1 MIETKACNL
10 KKILL
15 FSICLPFLILIAS
28 PAHSSENEVYSF
40 GLIPQGPALNMYKR
54 WTPFID
60 KISEDTGI
68 KFKIKVYDHVFDFE
82 NGLRLGL
89 FDFAYLHSI
98 QEAEAYI
105 HQKYIPLVR
114 SKRFCKGAMFVAKN
128 SPIKIIEELKGKDI
142 ALVSQR
148 SLCSVVLRHALSTE
162 KDIEDYNVIY
172 GGSPTNVYKNVL
184 LNKTVA
190 GGTLDVALSRES
202 ADMSSN
208 LRSIYET
215 PSMAPHPIAVHPR
228 IPEKIRKKVTE
239 AVLRIAQDD
248 DGRKLL
254 KTIRMPAPLVHA
266 DYNRD
271 YKNLEK
277 YVIE

>member
-1 MIETKACNL
+1 MINAKACNL

-15 FSICLPFLILIAS
+15 FYICLPFLILIVSPIHAS
-28 PAHSSENEVYSF
+28 QDEVYSF
-40 GLIPQGPALNMYKR
+40 GLIPQGPAFNMYKR

-68 KFKIKVYDHVFDFE
+68 QFEIKVYDRVFEFE
-82 NGLRLGL
+82 NGLKIGL
-89 FDFAYLHSI
+89 FDFAYLHPV
-98 QEAEAYI
+98 QEAVAYF

-128 SPIKIIEELKGKDI
+128 SPVKKIEELKDKDI
-142 ALVSQR
+142 AFVSQR
-148 SLCSVVLRHALSTE
+148 SLCSIVLRHALSTE
-162 KDIEDYNVIY
+162 KNFEDYNIIY
-172 GGSPTNVYKNVL
+172 SGSPSNVYKNVL
-184 LNKTVA
+184 LNKTAA

-202 ADMSSN
+202 KEVSSN

-215 PSMAPHPIAVHPR
+215 HSMAPHPIAAHPR
-228 IPEKIRKKVTE
+228 IPKKMRKKVTE
-239 AVLRIAQDD
+239 AVIRIAQDD
-248 DGRKLL
+248 DGKKLL
-254 KTIRMPAPLVHA
+254 KTVRMPAPLMHA

-271 YKNLEK
+271 YRSLEK